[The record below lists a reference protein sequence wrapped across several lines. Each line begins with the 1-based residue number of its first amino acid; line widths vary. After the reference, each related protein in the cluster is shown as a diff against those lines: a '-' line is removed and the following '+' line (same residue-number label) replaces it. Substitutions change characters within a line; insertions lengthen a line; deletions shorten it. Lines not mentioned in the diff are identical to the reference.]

1 MKTLHLIGSAEMG
14 GAERWFA
21 RFLGAMTRRQEKVEA
36 VVRTGSALARRHLTG
51 VPFYE
56 LPLRTVWDPLSR
68 VEVSRLIA
76 GSDARIVQT
85 YMGRATRLT
94 HIRPGRGRVHVA
106 RLGGYYRLD
115 PFRHAHAWIGNTR
128 GLCDWMVK
136 GGLPAS
142 RVFHIT
148 NFAEPVKAS
157 GAAERIALREQI
169 GLSDSDCM
177 MVTAG
182 RLVEVKGHRFLIDAL
197 RRARAEV
204 AGRRVRLVILGDGE
218 RLLPLQRQ
226 AAEAGVAGRIY
237 WAGWEH
243 DPAPWYQA
251 ADLVVFPSR
260 DEETLGNVIL
270 EAWSHG
276 KPLLTTAF
284 RGAREIVRHGEDAW
298 VVPCDDSAALAVGIE
313 QLLRDGGLR
322 QRLVQAGLVRVQK
335 DFSEAS
341 VIDQYRALYAG
352 LTGAD

>member
-21 RFLGAMTRRQEKVEA
+21 RFLGPMTRRHEKVEA

-115 PFRHAHAWIGNTR
+115 PFRHAHAWVGNTR
-128 GLCDWMVK
+128 GLCDWMIK
-136 GGLPAS
+136 GGLPAN

-148 NFAEPVKAS
+148 NFAEPVTPSATS
-157 GAAERIALREQI
+157 ERAALRQRI
-169 GLSDSDCM
+169 GLAEDDLM
-177 MVTAG
+177 LVTAG

-197 RRARAEV
+197 SRAPEAV
-204 AGRRVRLVILGDGE
+204 GGRRLRLVILGDGE
-218 RLLPLQRQ
+218 CLASLQQQ
-226 AAEAGVAGRIY
+226 AAQAGVGGRIH
-237 WAGWEH
+237 WAGWQH
-243 DPAPWYQA
+243 DPSPWYQA
-251 ADLVVFPSR
+251 ADMVVFPSCE
-260 DEETLGNVIL
+260 EETLGNVIL

-284 RGAREIVRHGEDAW
+284 RGAREIVRHGDDGW
-298 VVPCDDSAALAVGIE
+298 VVACDSGAALATGIE
-313 QLLRDGGLR
+313 QLAGDAVL
-322 QRLVQAGLVRVQK
+322 QHRLAQAGHARVHH
-335 DFSEAS
+335 DFSEAV
-341 VIDQYRALYAG
+341 VIDQYRKLYAHLLG
-352 LTGAD
+352 NA